1 MNCQL
6 FKSKFDDYLDGFL
19 DADEMQSIERHAE
32 VCSRCADVIAQEH
45 RLRRGLQGLSVPPS
59 SPGFTARALRNA
71 RVSYKASSSRRM
83 IGAGLAATLM
93 IGIAIGHF
101 GSQEP
106 APGQL
111 AQIQLQVNE
120 PRNLSLAFNA
130 PRNFD
135 GATFVMALPPG
146 VELVN
151 FPGQREIIWQADLKA
166 GRNLLTLP
174 LLAKNNLGGEV
185 VAEIRHGKE
194 IKKFV
199 LQVGVG
205 TG

>member
-1 MNCQL
+1 MNCQ
-6 FKSKFDDYLDGFL
+6 KFQNKLDDYLDGLL
-19 DADEMQSIERHAE
+19 DADEIQGIQHHAE
-32 VCSRCADVIAQEH
+32 VCSRCAELIAQEQ
-45 RLRRGLQGLSVPPS
+45 RFRRELQDLAVLPP

-71 RVSYKASSSRRM
+71 RASQKASSSRRM
-83 IGAGLAATLM
+83 VSAALAATLM
-93 IGIAIGHF
+93 LGIAIGHF

-106 APGQL
+106 ALGQL
-111 AQIQLQVNE
+111 AEIQLQVNE
-120 PRNLSLAFNA
+120 PRNLSLAFNS
-130 PRNFD
+130 PRDFE

-151 FPGQREIIWQADLKA
+151 FPGQQEIIWQADLKA

-174 LLAKNNLGGEV
+174 LLAKNNRGGEV

-194 IKKFV
+194 TKRFV
-199 LQVGVG
+199 LHVGVQ

>member
-6 FKSKFDDYLDGFL
+6 FQHSLDDYLDGLL
-19 DADEMQSIERHAE
+19 DADAIQGMQRHAE
-32 VCSRCADVIAQEH
+32 VCSHCADLIAQER
-45 RLRRGLQGLSVPPS
+45 RLRRALQELPLLPP
-59 SPGFTARALRNA
+59 SPGFAARALRNA
-71 RVSYKASSSRRM
+71 RTSQQASGSRRM
-83 IGAGLAATLM
+83 VSAALAATLM

-101 GSQEP
+101 GSQEQ

-111 AQIQLQVNE
+111 AQIQLQVNQ
-120 PRNLSLAFNA
+120 PRDLSLAFNA
-130 PRNFD
+130 PRDFE

-151 FPGQREIIWQADLKA
+151 YPGQREIIWQADLKA

-174 LLAKNNLGGEV
+174 LLAKNNRGGEV

-194 IKKFV
+194 IKRFV
-199 LQVGVG
+199 LQVGVQ